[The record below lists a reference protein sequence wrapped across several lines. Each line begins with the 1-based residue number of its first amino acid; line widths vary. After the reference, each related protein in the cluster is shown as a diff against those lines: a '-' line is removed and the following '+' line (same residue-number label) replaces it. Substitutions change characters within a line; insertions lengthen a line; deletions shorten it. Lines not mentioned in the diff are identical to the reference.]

1 MEKALFEDRLEY
13 KEVGGYLIPDL
24 RLSEDDTEPV
34 GNSFLEEITRPP
46 EPEPNLG
53 RYGRMR
59 RAYLE
64 EHRPITTTDML
75 LMDEFFPH
83 LMEIDKAAEERVK
96 VIMEQLL
103 KESPSPDKAADQMG
117 WVRHMNALKAQAEET
132 VIAELITS

>member
-13 KEVGGYLIPDL
+13 REVGGYLIPDL
-24 RLSEDDTEPV
+24 KLSEDDTEPV

-46 EPEPNLG
+46 EPEPDLG

-64 EHRPITTTDML
+64 ENRPITTTDML

-83 LMEIDKAAEERVK
+83 LMEIDRAANERVEL
-96 VIMEQLL
+96 IMEQLL
-103 KESPSPDKAADQMG
+103 KDSPPPD
-117 WVRHMNALKAQAEET
+117 
-132 VIAELITS
+132 

>member
-13 KEVGGYLIPDL
+13 REVGGYLIPDL
-24 RLSEDDTEPV
+24 KLSEDDTEPV

-46 EPEPNLG
+46 EPEPDLG

-64 EHRPITTTDML
+64 ENRPITTTDML

-83 LMEIDKAAEERVK
+83 LIEI
-96 VIMEQLL
+96 
-103 KESPSPDKAADQMG
+103 DKAADQMG